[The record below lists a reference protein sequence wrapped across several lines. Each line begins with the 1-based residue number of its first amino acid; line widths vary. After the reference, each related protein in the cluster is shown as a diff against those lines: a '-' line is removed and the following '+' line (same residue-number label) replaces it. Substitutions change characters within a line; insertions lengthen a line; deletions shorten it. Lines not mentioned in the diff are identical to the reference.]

1 MSNITVD
8 TKDSNFD
15 GSTDK
20 MGKTKATK
28 KSSNGKATKVER
40 GPDGK
45 PQLPKR
51 AKHDVQVGMR
61 LSEEEE
67 HQLLSDAAATG
78 CTSMSNYLRTK
89 CGLTP
94 LR

>member
-1 MSNITVD
+1 MSNMTLD
-8 TKDSNFD
+8 TKDNNLD
-15 GSTDK
+15 GSMEK

-28 KSSNGKATKVER
+28 KSSNGKTAKVEH

-61 LSEEEE
+61 LSDEEER
-67 HQLLSDAAATG
+67 QLLTDAAATG